1 MLDNN
6 ASNLVRS
13 LAGDEQL
20 ESFTGR
26 LAAWLSEELSSAE
39 SDTTAFGA
47 SRAKALLLSADALDE
62 ATLKDFAALMQNEPA
77 RRVALYDLLVSAKMA
92 EDTDVT
98 ALALNAQVGESPPAA
113 WISLIAAAFA
123 WKGGYYLYQ
132 LDPASPP
139 DPYSPAGQV
148 LKRASHFIRQQL
160 LRSATERDRLARQLT
175 RPVETAQAL
184 EEMASPEETIAPLP
198 PHFRPPIPE
207 SYPEIASETL
217 QIDPESPLPET
228 PLTLG
233 EPLVITEEELS
244 GGDSAAATE
253 GADPVRMPPITI
265 TADQVNPPQSSPPS
279 PLPSTGVVVP
289 SSSGQPRPSLTMA
302 LRQMFGQE
310 ELASTKLLV
319 IVQKYPDGPGL
330 FGLQVRVFC
339 KGIKSYVA
347 GTTNREGTFIC
358 ELPVRVT
365 SGLTYDVEITWPRDE
380 GGEVERKSITLNADR
395 TQFTLPFHRQVHPP
409 SGE

>member
-1 MLDNN
+1 MLDNA
-6 ASNLVRS
+6 ASKLVHS
-13 LAGDEQL
+13 LGDDEQL

-26 LAAWLSEELSSAE
+26 LSGWLSDELSPLGSKTGHYGE
-39 SDTTAFGA
+39 
-47 SRAKALLLSADALDE
+47 SRAKALLRSADAVDE
-62 ATLKDFAALMQNEPA
+62 ATLKDFATLMQNVPA
-77 RRVALYDLLVSAKMA
+77 RRVALYDLLVSARMA
-92 EDTDVT
+92 EDAEVA
-98 ALALNAQVGESPPAA
+98 ALVALSTQQGETSPTA
-113 WISLIAAAFA
+113 WISLVTAAFA
-123 WKGGYYLYQ
+123 WKGGYSLHQ

-148 LKRASHFIRQQL
+148 LKRASHFVRQQL

-175 RPVETAQAL
+175 RPVGASRAL
-184 EEMASPEETIAPLP
+184 EDLTPPEEPIAPLP

-207 SYPEIASETL
+207 RYPEVASETL
-217 QIDPESPLPET
+217 QVDPDAHVPET
-228 PLTLG
+228 APTLG

-244 GGDSAAATE
+244 GGDNTST
-253 GADPVRMPPITI
+253 DPVRMPPITI
-265 TADQVNPPQSSPPS
+265 TADQVNPAQLSPPS
-279 PLPSTGVVVP
+279 PLPSTGVIVP

-310 ELASTKLLV
+310 ELASTKLFV
-319 IVQKYPDGPGL
+319 IVQKYPDGPVL

-347 GTTNREGTFIC
+347 GTTNREGKFAC
-358 ELPVRVT
+358 ELPVRVN

-409 SGE
+409 AGE